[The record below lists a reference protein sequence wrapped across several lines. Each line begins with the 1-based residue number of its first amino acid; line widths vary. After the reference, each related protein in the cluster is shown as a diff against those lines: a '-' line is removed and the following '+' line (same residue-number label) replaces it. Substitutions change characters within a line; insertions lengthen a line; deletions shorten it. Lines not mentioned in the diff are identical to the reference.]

1 MKSVWMSD
9 RLFHEV
15 TDTPNMK
22 SYEGSSLHS
31 YWYDK
36 HGRLHATSDL
46 KYAWNTAEIWKIF
59 LAVTLSYKLSQCL
72 VFKPSSF
79 QGEAVNKSSAAS
91 CLPAKKIC
99 LFNILKWKC
108 VCRWPINN
116 ACGSIVRWQ
125 KERASISCAAS
136 LMKPVDSG
144 CN

>member
-1 MKSVWMSD
+1 MWS
-9 RLFHEV
+9 
-15 TDTPNMK
+15 
-22 SYEGSSLHS
+22 
-31 YWYDK
+31 
-36 HGRLHATSDL
+36 
-46 KYAWNTAEIWKIF
+46 IF

-125 KERASISCAAS
+125 KERASISRAAS